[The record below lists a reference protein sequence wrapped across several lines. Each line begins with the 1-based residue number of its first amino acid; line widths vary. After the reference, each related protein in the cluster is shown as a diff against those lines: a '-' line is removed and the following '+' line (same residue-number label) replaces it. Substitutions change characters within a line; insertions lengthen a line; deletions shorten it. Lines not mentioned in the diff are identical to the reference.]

1 MRKSSFISV
10 LVALLVVAAVVVWH
24 FVPRQLPYSECS
36 DIYKHYAAEKGIEAT
51 YIKDYKVNDTV
62 FVDVTLLEATD
73 SVGWNKLCK
82 DFYIPEL
89 DSFSQSRIDGGKD
102 LIFTKLINKK
112 DIPQLIEKN
121 YSGNIIRSVSFI
133 KKTICI
139 FYIKNEDE
147 EHAVLYYNFDKSIK
161 KGSKYE

>member
-73 SVGWNKLCK
+73 SVGWNKLVE
-82 DFYIPEL
+82 EL
-89 DSFSQSRIDGGKD
+89 NLVTPDSASQCDLDKGMD
-102 LIFTKLINKK
+102 LIFLKQVKK
-112 DIPQLIEKN
+112 DN
-121 YSGNIIRSVSFI
+121 YSQKAITPSGNVDVLATSYLKKKVTVFHTKNRNEKYSVF
-133 KKTICI
+133 
-139 FYIKNEDE
+139 
-147 EHAVLYYNFDKSIK
+147 HYNYDISTNQ
-161 KGSKYE
+161 

>member
-1 MRKSSFISV
+1 MNRRWIITLLVCLLIVGSGAGVLLWPRTVPLAQCSEVYRLYVNNPSIKASFIKDFRINDSV
-10 LVALLVVAAVVVWH
+10 
-24 FVPRQLPYSECS
+24 S
-36 DIYKHYAAEKGIEAT
+36 
-51 YIKDYKVNDTV
+51 
-62 FVDVTLLEATD
+62 VDVTLLEAVD
-73 SVGWNKLCK
+73 SNGWNMLCK
-82 DFYIPEL
+82 DFFIPEL
-89 DSFSQSRIDGGKD
+89 DPFSKSRIDGGKD

-147 EHAVLYYNFDKSIK
+147 EHAVLYYNFDKSTNQ
-161 KGSKYE
+161 

>member
-36 DIYKHYAAEKGIEAT
+36 DIYKHYAAVKGIEAT

-73 SVGWNKLCK
+73 SVGWNKLVE
-82 DFYIPEL
+82 EL
-89 DSFSQSRIDGGKD
+89 NLVTPDSASQCDLDKGMD
-102 LIFTKLINKK
+102 LIFLKQVKK
-112 DIPQLIEKN
+112 DN
-121 YSGNIIRSVSFI
+121 YSQKAITPSGNVDVLATSYLKKKVTVFHTKNRNEKYSVF
-133 KKTICI
+133 
-139 FYIKNEDE
+139 
-147 EHAVLYYNFDKSIK
+147 HYNYDISTNQ
-161 KGSKYE
+161 